1 MGRKARVRA
10 VAALA
15 AGAVPLAFGVGPAG
29 ADEGFSQSFTREH
42 TFTAADQRQVTC
54 TFSGESNLF
63 RATGQEGFQGNA
75 LTAVSGAD
83 PACSSTFVEVQ
94 VTYVDPGGRRKTSGA
109 NSVDGDVLWFGDDI
123 GSEFLVQHSV
133 EFEDCLS
140 NCVASTIT
148 APK

>member
-15 AGAVPLAFGVGPAG
+15 AGAVPLALGVGPAS
-29 ADEGFSQSFTREH
+29 ADEFFSQSFLRDH
-42 TFTAADQRQVTC
+42 TFTSADGRQVTC

-63 RATGQEGFQGNA
+63 RATGQEGFSADA
-75 LTAVSGAD
+75 LTDVSGAD
-83 PACSSTFVEVQ
+83 PACASTFVEVRA
-94 VTYVDPGGRRKTSGA
+94 TYLDPGGRRKTTGA

-123 GSEFLVQHSV
+123 GSEFLVHHSV
-133 EFEDCLS
+133 EFEDCQA
-140 NCVASTIT
+140 NCETSTFT